1 MFIHTSRSSLELA
14 ILIFYF
20 FWGGGGGGGGGVSGG
35 REGGAFLNNKTK
47 YHCFRFS
54 VNRRVLFFLGKE
66 KREARNLSVNRVLK
80 IRTIDNIEQ
89 S

>member
-20 FWGGGGGGGGGVSGG
+20 FFGGG

>member
-20 FWGGGGGGGGGVSGG
+20 FLGGGGGVSGG